1 MILSARPLFRKQY
14 LIYLFT
20 SISILTGIQP
30 KVRAQSAGKTLK
42 TIVLDA
48 GHGGKDPGAIGSYS
62 NEKSIA
68 LAVVQKLGK
77 LLKDSIPDLKIV
89 YTRNSD
95 VFIELKE
102 RGTIANRASGDL
114 FISVH
119 VNSTAG
125 RYERVRTGTRTIG
138 KGRKK
143 RSVPVY
149 KTIHHRETSTSGT
162 ETYVLG
168 LTRTDEKEKA
178 IGEFGENITEEPG
191 LLDENDPLTKV
202 IVAQYSQAFLNRS
215 ANLAGKI
222 QNQYQAV
229 NRGDL
234 GVKQKSLQV
243 LANSAMP
250 GVLTELGFINN
261 PDDEAYLNS
270 ETGQQQLA
278 ISLYKAIKEYKS
290 DLERGKS
297 KP

>member
-1 MILSARPLFRKQY
+1 MILSIRKPIYKYYFFIIFLSALFSIQARQSL
-14 LIYLFT
+14 
-20 SISILTGIQP
+20 S
-30 KVRAQSAGKTLK
+30 AQSSGKTLK

-48 GHGGKDPGAIGSYS
+48 GHGGKDPGAIGSFS
-62 NEKSIA
+62 SEKNIA
-68 LAVVQKLGK
+68 LAVVLKLGK
-77 LLKDSIPDLKIV
+77 ILKDSIPGLKVV

-102 RGTIANRASGDL
+102 RGIIANKASGDL
-114 FISVH
+114 FVSVH

-125 RYERVRTGTRTIG
+125 RYERVRTGSRTVGKGKKRRTI
-138 KGRKK
+138 
-143 RSVPVY
+143 PVY
-149 KTIHHRETSTSGT
+149 KTIHHKETSTSGT

-178 IGEFGENITEEPG
+178 IGEFGDNITEEPG

-222 QNQYQAV
+222 QSQYALT
-229 NRGDL
+229 NRVDL

-250 GVLTELGFINN
+250 GVLTEIGFINN
-261 PDDEAYLNS
+261 PSDEQYINS
-270 ETGQQQLA
+270 EQGQMQIA
-278 ISLYKAIKEYKS
+278 MALYKAIKEYKS
-290 DLERGKS
+290 DLERGKTRQ
-297 KP
+297 